1 MSAATVPQATNEAEK
16 SKRLNSSMDQL
27 LVTELRQ
34 PLSTARRQLSALSP
48 IQAQRL
54 QPVTLEPEQRVAAI
68 APLEFLSTI
77 QRIEINHT
85 RVRDGV
91 TYYVL
96 DVYLY
101 HFTTRLPANLNNPQR
116 AALHSSPLKS
126 NKPDYQVERRF
137 SAFCQL
143 RDEVYEMVSRNPQFR
158 CEHCNEFIIYVRF
171 NTRQPR
177 SLAKLSANPEQRML
191 MLTEFINNFLRM
203 AQNKE
208 KQSRKCIPE
217 DIVPHLLE
225 SFVRDYD
232 IPGITSQ

>member
-1 MSAATVPQATNEAEK
+1 MSAATMSQAANKVEK
-16 SKRLNSSMDQL
+16 SKQQYDTCMAQL
-27 LVTELRQ
+27 QLVTEPRQ
-34 PLSTARRQLSALSP
+34 PLPTARLQLSALSP

-54 QPVTLEPEQRVAAI
+54 MPVAMEPEQRIAAV

-77 QRIEINHT
+77 QRIEINHIQ
-85 RVRDGV
+85 VRDGV

-101 HFTTRLPANLNNPQR
+101 HFTTRLPANLKNPQR
-116 AALHSSPLKS
+116 AALHSSPLKA

-143 RDEVYEMVSRNPQFR
+143 RDEVYEM
-158 CEHCNEFIIYVRF
+158 
-171 NTRQPR
+171 PR
-177 SLAKLSANPEQRML
+177 SFAKLSANPEQRKL
-191 MLTEFINNFLRM
+191 MLTEFINDFLRM

-208 KQSRKCIPE
+208 QQSRKCIPE

-225 SFVRDYD
+225 SFMRDYD
-232 IPGITSQ
+232 IPAITSQQTC